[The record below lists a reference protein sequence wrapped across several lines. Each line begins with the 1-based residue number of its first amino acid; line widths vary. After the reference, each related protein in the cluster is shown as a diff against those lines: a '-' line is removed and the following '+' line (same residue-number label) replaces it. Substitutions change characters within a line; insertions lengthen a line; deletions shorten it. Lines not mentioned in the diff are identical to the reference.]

1 MVTFVYI
8 SAMIMESKRQ
18 PARFGVMVTGFSLI
32 LEEQERW
39 TPGNGL
45 PDRHFFRQ
53 RNEKTDLPT
62 ETVGNGL

>member
-1 MVTFVYI
+1 
-8 SAMIMESKRQ
+8 MIMESKRQ

-45 PDRHFFRQ
+45 PDRHFFGKETKNRIC
-53 RNEKTDLPT
+53 LPKR
-62 ETVGNGL
+62 